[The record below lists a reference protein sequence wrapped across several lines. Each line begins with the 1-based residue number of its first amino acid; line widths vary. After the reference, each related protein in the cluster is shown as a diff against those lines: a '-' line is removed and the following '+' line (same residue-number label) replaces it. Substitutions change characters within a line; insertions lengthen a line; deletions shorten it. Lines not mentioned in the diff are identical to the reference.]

1 MDAERRRILSRVE
14 SNIREI
20 ELMFSDAE
28 HWNRVHPHEEP
39 IDVDPDGR
47 LRATLAAYR
56 EMLEIDAAKG
66 HTGKIVAP
74 SMDLL
79 YPKGPKEPQ

>member
-1 MDAERRRILSRVE
+1 MDAERKRILDNVQK
-14 SNIREI
+14 NIATI
-20 ELMFSDAE
+20 EGLFADTD
-28 HWNRVHPHEEP
+28 HWNREHPNEEP
-39 IDVDPDGR
+39 VDADPDGR

-56 EMLEIDAAKG
+56 ELLAIDEAKG

-74 SMDLL
+74 SMDIL